1 MNNATPTMWAFTAYP
16 TSPRCDSAS
25 AGTLTPRRTQHRL
38 VGRYMH
44 PTHAAAW
51 DAERKRTAGRT
62 YAPPG
67 DGLYEEYEQPDDKV
81 KPDDL
86 YFPITTGRWVVVES
100 GAFRLGGFVVRGA
113 K

>member
-1 MNNATPTMWAFTAYP
+1 MNNATPTVWAFTAYP

-25 AGTLTPRRTQHRL
+25 RGMLMILRRPQRL

-51 DAERKRTAGRT
+51 DAERQRTAGRT

-67 DGLYEEYEQPDDKV
+67 DGLYEEYERGSDEIEPDR
-81 KPDDL
+81 L
-86 YFPITTGRWVVVES
+86 YFPTPTGRWAVVES
-100 GAFRLGGFVVRGA
+100 GAVRFGGVVVGGA
-113 K
+113 E